1 MYKFFVEDNQIKD
14 NKVFIIGGNFNHIA
28 NVLRM
33 QLGEKILVTGKNTE
47 KTYNCIISKIEKDN
61 VVCEILDEQN
71 NSTELNIKIDL
82 YQGLPKSDKMEFI
95 IQKLTELGVNSIFP
109 VNMKNCIAKIKDE
122 EKKNVRW
129 QKISE
134 SASKQSKRDHIPKV
148 YNSVNIQNICD
159 NISKYDLVLIAYE
172 NEYNNTIKKVLENNK
187 NININNLAIIVGP
200 EGGLDKKEIELLE
213 KNGAISVSLGKRIL
227 RTETAPIAMISM
239 IMYQYDL

>member
-14 NKVFIIGGNFNHIA
+14 NKVFIIGENFNHIA

-129 QKISE
+129 QKIAE

-148 YNSVNIQNICD
+148 YNSVNIQNICE

-187 NININNLAIIVGP
+187 NINNLAIIVGP